1 MRIKRSA
8 ALSSIIM
15 GAILTGAFYSNS
27 VMIQGIA
34 LAVTI
39 GYGIWANA
47 DLLRTVLEMVRKGAI
62 G

>member
-1 MRIKRSA
+1 
-8 ALSSIIM
+8 
-15 GAILTGAFYSNS
+15 
-27 VMIQGIA
+27 MIQGIA